1 MATRI
6 STVSY
11 ESRGKSMFKKI
22 FVSKKAKR
30 RGLIYGAFLT
40 GISFIIVW
48 RGERKGTDESREMRP
63 ETAF

>member
-1 MATRI
+1 
-6 STVSY
+6 
-11 ESRGKSMFKKI
+11 MFKKI